1 MVELISNKKYTIM
14 FSKSNITAADSICQT
29 ISLKNLIV
37 SNESKNLYDYD
48 SKKDFIK
55 SLSQSISEI
64 GQSDPILVAKLPDN
78 KFVIINGVLRFYASK
93 SLNLKTI
100 NAIVCDKEFTEDFTL
115 MDYIIHTNIQK
126 EKSNQEKK
134 NEIIGLLRINNPLEN
149 SPRDKEKRI
158 SIISNMYGRG
168 WKRSNVLNFEK
179 ILLWEKQNP
188 NSLDLSNKVISGEL
202 SFNKALFCI
211 SALESDDYDFNKE
224 VESKILEGHINGKY
238 TSDKVR
244 NLITSYN
251 TKKDNLFTTIDLA
264 KYCTNNYQITQGD
277 SLKIEFPKGTQL
289 DAVHT
294 SIPYYNQIHYGDN
307 PNEIG
312 WEESPEEFVKNVAD
326 VIMKGVEVMKD
337 SGVVAINLNESYS
350 KGICL
355 GIVPLLITELKRR
368 GLLYIENIIW
378 EKDDNKPN
386 PDKVSRFQPAYEY
399 ILIFSKTTNYYFDKI
414 KIKDQSK
421 RLKVTAG
428 CSEQG
433 SDKKSYHIANNYTQL
448 SNFMGAMT
456 KENIVK
462 INIRNERSQEVGSE
476 SEFFGSFPTLL
487 PVPIILT
494 YSPIGGTIWDP
505 YAGTGTTG
513 RCALMLGRK
522 TIMSELYEKNI
533 PKIIEMLEKG
543 ESEYDKESL
552 MSLNQELG
560 LISDENYLPIA
571 A

>member
-1 MVELISNKKYTIM
+1 
-14 FSKSNITAADSICQT
+14 
-29 ISLKNLIV
+29 
-37 SNESKNLYDYD
+37 
-48 SKKDFIK
+48 
-55 SLSQSISEI
+55 
-64 GQSDPILVAKLPDN
+64 
-78 KFVIINGVLRFYASK
+78 LRFYASK

-158 SIISNMYGRG
+158 SIISNLYGRG

-211 SALESDDYDFNKE
+211 STLESDDYDFNKE

-238 TSDKVR
+238 NSDKVR

-251 TKKDNLFTTIDLA
+251 TKKDNGFTTIDLA
-264 KYCTNNYQITQGD
+264 KYCTKNYQITQGD

-289 DAVHT
+289 DGIVT
-294 SIPYYNQIHYGDN
+294 SIPYYNQIHYGDD
-307 PNEIG
+307 PSEMG
-312 WEESPEEFVKNVAD
+312 WEESPEESVKNVTD
-326 VIMKGVEVMKD
+326 VIMRGVEVMKET
-337 SGVVAINLNESYS
+337 GVVAINLNESYS

-355 GIVPLLITELKRR
+355 GIVPLLIAELKSR

-399 ILIFSKTTNYYFDKI
+399 ILIFAKTTNYYFDKI

-421 RLKVTAG
+421 SLEVTAG

-433 SDKKSYHIANNYTQL
+433 SNEKSYHIRNNYIQL
-448 SNFMGAMT
+448 SNFLGRIM

-494 YSPIGGTIWDP
+494 YTPIGGTIWDP

-560 LISDENYLPIA
+560 LISDENYSPIA

>member
-1 MVELISNKKYTIM
+1 MSLY
-14 FSKSNITAADSICQT
+14 SNITAADSICQT

-37 SNESKNLYDYD
+37 SNESKNLYEYD
-48 SKKDFIK
+48 SKKDLIK

-64 GQSDPILVAKLPDN
+64 GQDPIIVAKLPDN

-100 NAIVCDKEFTEDFTL
+100 NAIVYDKEFTEDFTL

-134 NEIIGLLRINNPLEN
+134 NEIIGLLRINNHQEN
-149 SPRDKEKRI
+149 PPRDKEKRI
-158 SIISNMYGRG
+158 SIISNMNGRG

-179 ILLWEKQNP
+179 ILIWEKQNP
-188 NSLDLSNKVISGEL
+188 NSLDLSDKVISGEL

-211 SALESDDYDFNKE
+211 STLESDDYDFNKE

-238 TSDKVR
+238 NSDKVR

-251 TKKDNLFTTIDLA
+251 TKKDNGFTTIDLA
-264 KYCTNNYQITQGD
+264 KYCTKNYQITQGD

-289 DAVHT
+289 DGIVT
-294 SIPYYNQIHYGDN
+294 SIPYFNQIHYGDN
-307 PNEIG
+307 PSEMG
-312 WEESPEEFVKNVAD
+312 WEKSPQEFVDNVAD
-326 VIMKGVEVMKD
+326 VIMKGAEVTKD
-337 SGVVAINLNESYS
+337 TGVFAINLNESYF

-355 GIVPLLITELKRR
+355 GIVPLLIAELKRR

-399 ILIFSKTTNYYFDKI
+399 ILIFAKTTNYYFDKI

-433 SDKKSYHIANNYTQL
+433 SDKKSFHIANNYTQL
-448 SNFMGAMT
+448 SNFMGAIT

-462 INIRNERSQEVGSE
+462 INIRNERSQDVGSE
-476 SEFFGSFPTLL
+476 SEFFGSFPSLL

-494 YSPIGGTIWDP
+494 YTPIGGTIWDP

-533 PKIIEMLEKG
+533 SKIIEMLEKG
-543 ESEYDKESL
+543 ESEYNKESL
-552 MSLNQELG
+552 MILNQELG
-560 LISDENYLPIA
+560 LISDENYSPIA